1 MAYPPAH
8 EPPELSPRVA
18 KRYLLRGEVPVVS
31 TRAHWITMVEPVAT
45 AVAAL
50 LVTLLYATTSRLGE
64 GLSFLLLIVA
74 ALALR
79 ALWRYWNWRAEW
91 FVATD
96 RRLLRTYGVLNHRVA
111 MMPLAKVT
119 DMSYDRSLLGRIV
132 GYGEFVMESA
142 GQDQLLREINFIPDP
157 DPKYH
162 DLIGTIFGEAV
173 ADPTEDG
180 PQWDRSGDPSA
191 PRNHWEPV
199 ERHEVPP
206 DWTWVEDEARHARAA
221 THRRTVAVD
230 PDPTPYQ

>member
-1 MAYPPAH
+1 MARYPL

-31 TRAHWITMVEPVAT
+31 TRSHWIRMVEPVAS
-45 AVAAL
+45 AVAGL
-50 LVTLLYATTSRLGE
+50 LVTLLYAATSNLDE
-64 GLSFLLLIVA
+64 GVTVLLLLTA

-96 RRLLRTYGVLNHRVA
+96 RRLLRTYGVLHHRVA

-162 DLIGTIFGEAV
+162 DLIGTIFGDTV

-180 PQWDRSGDPSA
+180 PEWDRSPGGEG
-191 PRNHWEPV
+191 RQLWEPV
-199 ERHEVPP
+199 ERYEVPA
-206 DWTWVEDEARHARAA
+206 DWTWVEDEARRARYS
-221 THRRTVAVD
+221 TRRAVAVD